1 MSYLRKI
8 EYKIV
13 PDKSFSVIHNC
24 PGCKVKTRYI
34 NTNHFRVNANGNK
47 LDVWLIYQC
56 EKCKHTLNLSIFERQ
71 SAGKIPQELYQKFL
85 SNDEELANEYGRDF
99 TFFVKKQVEVD
110 NNNITCSFEDMK
122 GMMVELKEM
131 NYKTGDLISIS
142 NPYGLKLR
150 EEKLVAMVLGISR
163 NRVKKLIDDGEIL
176 VSRENVR
183 LNIEII

>member
-85 SNDEELANEYGRDF
+85 SNDEELANEYAAQGLSYDEKTKRFSAPMTFESAQNAGQTRGVLVGRD
-99 TFFVKKQVEVD
+99 VNEVERAQRSLYVPKQA
-110 NNNITCSFEDMK
+110 S
-122 GMMVELKEM
+122 
-131 NYKTGDLISIS
+131 
-142 NPYGLKLR
+142 
-150 EEKLVAMVLGISR
+150 
-163 NRVKKLIDDGEIL
+163 
-176 VSRENVR
+176 
-183 LNIEII
+183 